1 MIKLFI
7 IDDSALVRNELKKIF
22 TPIQDIEI
30 IGSAPNPVDA
40 FDMFKKVGLPD
51 VFILDIEMPKMDG
64 ITFLEMI
71 AKQKPIPTIICS
83 TLVTQGSSSAID
95 AMRMGAVD
103 IILKP
108 TSDINKFFGQ
118 RNEEFISKVRTA
130 SKSRARF
137 ISNVRRVSDEK
148 VLNVNQLSSSVKAN
162 SSLPPSKKVIAIGA
176 STGGVQVLEELLSQ
190 LEPNHPPIV
199 ITQHMPAGFTASFAQ
214 RLDMILPNSHV
225 KEAQEDDSLI
235 HGRILIAPGNLHME
249 VHKHG
254 FIFKVALKNYPKV
267 NSHKPSVNVLFRSMA
282 QNVGLFGV
290 GFILTGMGDD
300 GASALLEM
308 KNSGAQTYAQEEKS
322 CIVYGMP
329 KRAVEMGSV
338 NRSISLEEMANIIN
352 TVR

>member
-22 TPIQDIEI
+22 TPIRDIEI

-83 TLVTQGSSSAID
+83 TLVTRGSSSAID

-108 TSDINKFFGQ
+108 TANLQQFFGQ
-118 RNEEFISKVRTA
+118 RDEEFISKVRIA
-130 SKSRARF
+130 SKSRAKF
-137 ISNVRRVSDEK
+137 IPNVRRTSEEK
-148 VLNVNQLSSSVKAN
+148 ILNVNQQSSSVKAN
-162 SSLPPSKKVIAIGA
+162 RSLPPSKKIIAIGA
-176 STGGVQVLEELLSQ
+176 STGGVQILEQLLMQ
-190 LEPNHPPIV
+190 LDAHHPPIL
-199 ITQHMPAGFTASFAQ
+199 ITQHMPAGFTASFAD
-214 RLDMILPNSHV
+214 RLNGILPNSHV
-225 KEAQEDDSLI
+225 KEAEEGDTLI
-235 HGRILIAPGNLHME
+235 HGRILIAPGDLHME
-249 VHKHG
+249 VFKNG
-254 FIFKVALKNYPKV
+254 FQYKVTLKNYPKV
-267 NSHKPSVNVLFRSMA
+267 NSHKPSVNVLFRSMSLE
-282 QNVGLFGV
+282 VGIFGV
-290 GFILTGMGDD
+290 GLILTGMGDD
-300 GASALLEM
+300 GATGLLEM
-308 KNSGAQTYAQEEKS
+308 KNAGAMTYAQEEKS

-329 KRAVEMGSV
+329 KQAVLIGAAQK
-338 NRSISLEEMANIIN
+338 SLNLEDMANLIN